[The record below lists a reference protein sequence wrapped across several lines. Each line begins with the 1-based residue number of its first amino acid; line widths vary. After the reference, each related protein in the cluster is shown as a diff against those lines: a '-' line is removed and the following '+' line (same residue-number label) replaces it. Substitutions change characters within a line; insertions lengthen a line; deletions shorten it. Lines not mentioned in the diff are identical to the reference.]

1 MCKRRISVQET
12 DLSMQTSKG
21 GYSHDPGEKHRLKR
35 AVEMEMDG
43 LENMKDRKSPEEE
56 SSF

>member
-1 MCKRRISVQET
+1 MQET